1 MLYLSSLSQEIL
13 SSTFHKHAKNIL
25 HTGKSCWLG
34 QILSQPKVPDTQTYS
49 TIFSIRSMIFR
60 IEPKQV
66 TNLKKSSLHC
76 STEWKHPC
84 GGYMLTQG
92 SNVNFQ
98 MNETTASAMWHAH
111 IFSLVHSLANCNNFL
126 ATISFN
132 NRKIVQILFWS
143 LILDKEI
150 YN

>member
-25 HTGKSCWLG
+25 HTGKSCWQG

-66 TNLKKSSLHC
+66 TNLEKSSLHC
-76 STEWKHPC
+76 FTEWKHPC

-98 MNETTASAMWHAH
+98 MEWNYSKCNVTCAYFQSGAQLII
-111 IFSLVHSLANCNNFL
+111 IFLQQSVS
-126 ATISFN
+126 TI
-132 NRKIVQILFWS
+132 RKIVQILFWS